1 MSRKSKSKN
10 KKTKKKS
17 YKPRNGYALA
27 AKLMR
32 SNKVESKKLYKRK
45 KVKAPVKLE
54 DIALN
59 KQALLA

>member
-1 MSRKSKSKN
+1 MSRKSKSKK
-10 KKTKKKS
+10 KKTKKV

-45 KVKAPVKLE
+45 KVKAPIEQE
-54 DIALN
+54 DISE
-59 KQALLA
+59 